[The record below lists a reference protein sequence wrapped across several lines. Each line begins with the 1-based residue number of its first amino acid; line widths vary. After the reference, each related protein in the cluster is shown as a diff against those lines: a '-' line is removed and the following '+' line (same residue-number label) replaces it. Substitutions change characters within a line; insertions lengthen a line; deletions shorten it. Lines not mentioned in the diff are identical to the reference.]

1 MPYYSLLRV
10 IYIILFKDLPDTDK
24 PYHIK
29 IMNIVQNKKYH
40 KCLVTGAAGFI
51 GSHLAKRLLDE
62 GKQVV
67 LVDDFSRGTK
77 QNLLD
82 SGIQKECKKVDLRNY
97 NQLQKHLEGVDIV
110 FHMATRIG
118 SIEYLHGSTMAEL
131 LALQTNLVIDANV
144 FKACLEKNVMKIVYA
159 SSIAVYPIQAQAHPD
174 AVFSEDDIE
183 PISPDGGYGW
193 AKLMAEIEL
202 TWIKNIDIG
211 IARISN
217 IYGENVTLGETAQ
230 VIPALVSKAVMYPK
244 EKFVVWGDGEQTRDF
259 LYVADCVEA
268 LLRLEKKAANPPT
281 IVNIGSGEATRIKT
295 IAEKVAQLSGKNP
308 EVIYDAT
315 KPVGPIGRR
324 VDISRAQ
331 DLLGWR
337 PTIGLDEGLL
347 RTYSWVRQRL
357 GV

>member
-1 MPYYSLLRV
+1 MRQDAKS
-10 IYIILFKDLPDTDK
+10 
-24 PYHIK
+24 
-29 IMNIVQNKKYH
+29 NKYF
-40 KCLVTGAAGFI
+40 VTGAAGFI

-67 LVDDFSRGTK
+67 LVDDFSRGIM

-82 SGIQKECKKVDLRNY
+82 LGIQKGCMKVDLRNY
-97 NQLQKHLEGVDIV
+97 GQLQKHLEGVDTV

-118 SIEYLHGSTMAEL
+118 SIEYLHGSAMAEL

-144 FKACLEKNVMKIVYA
+144 FKACLEKSVKKIVYA
-159 SSIAVYPIQAQAHPD
+159 SSIAVYPIQTQAHPD
-174 AVFSEDDIE
+174 AFFSEDDIE

-202 TWIKNIDIG
+202 TWIKNIDIS

-230 VIPALVSKAVMYPK
+230 VIPALVSKAVMYPR

-268 LLRLEKKAANPPT
+268 LLRLEEKAANPPT

-295 IAEKVAQLSGKNP
+295 IAEKVARLSGKNP
-308 EVIYDAT
+308 EVIYDVT
-315 KPVGPIGRR
+315 KPVGHVSRTA
-324 VDISRAQ
+324 DISRARA
-331 DLLGWR
+331 LLGWQ
-337 PTIGLDEGLL
+337 PTIGLDEGLP
-347 RTYSWVRQRL
+347 RTYSWVKRRL